1 MKIAVLAG
9 GLSPE
14 RDVSL
19 VSGAL
24 IANALVRNGHSVAL
38 ADLYLGTDGRPAAE
52 LFGTDPFPIPGVK
65 RGLANIVTLV
75 AMVLLGRR
83 DAGAVLLVRIL
94 MGAMFAG
101 SPSTLLFSAAGGAL
115 AYAVMCLT
123 VGLFP
128 EKLLWVVSAL
138 AGLAHNAGQLLACV
152 LVVKTP
158 GVLAYAPILAV
169 SGILTGIFTGLAA
182 MVLLRRLKKAGI

>member
-1 MKIAVLAG
+1 MAKTKKLAMMALLTAIALTVFVI
-9 GLSPE
+9 E
-14 RDVSL
+14 NQ
-19 VSGAL
+19 
-24 IANALVRNGHSVAL
+24 I
-38 ADLYLGTDGRPAAE
+38 PA
-52 LFGTDPFPIPGVK
+52 PVPIPGVK
-65 RGLANIVTLV
+65 LGLANIVTLV

-123 VGLFP
+123 VGIFP